1 MPDLH
6 IVIVNYNTRDLL
18 RDCLTSIRES
28 RLGERSLA
36 VTVVDAGSDDGSA
49 DVVAAEFPEVVVVRS
64 GNFGYPHNNNVGLKR
79 LAARYHLLLNPDTL
93 LPPAALAAALA
104 HMDAT
109 PDVGALG
116 PRLVLADGSLDP
128 ACRRGFPT
136 VLNSVA
142 KFSGLARLFP
152 RNRVLASY
160 NLTYLSQDEV
170 AEVDSLVGAFMLLR
184 GQALAEIGG
193 LDQAYFMYAEDV
205 DLCYRLKAVGWR
217 VEYWPE
223 ITVLHYKRAA
233 SSKSE
238 RAPREFYTSMR
249 LFYDK
254 HHAAAAAPGV
264 RPLVRLGIAATER
277 LVGYGRST

>member
-1 MPDLH
+1 MTDLH

-18 RDCLTSIRES
+18 RDCLTSVRES
-28 RLGERSLA
+28 RVGASRLA
-36 VTVVDAGSDDGSA
+36 VTVVDAGSGDGSA
-49 DVVAAEFPEVVVVRS
+49 DMTEAEFPEVGLVRS
-64 GNFGYPHNNNVGLKR
+64 GNFGYPHGNNLGLKR
-79 LAARYHLLLNPDTL
+79 VDARYHLLLNPDTL
-93 LPPAALAAALA
+93 LPPGALAAALA
-104 HMDAT
+104 YMDAS
-109 PDVGALG
+109 PAIGALG

-136 VLNSVA
+136 VVNSVA

-152 RNRVLASY
+152 RSRVLASY
-160 NLTYLSQDEV
+160 NLTYLSEDEP
-170 AEVDSLVGAFMLLR
+170 AAVDSLVGAFMLLR
-184 GQALAEIGG
+184 GQALAETGG

-205 DLCYRLKAVGWR
+205 DLCYRLKALGWR

-238 RAPREFYTSMR
+238 RAPRDFYASMR

-254 HHAAAAAPGV
+254 YRAAAALPGE

>member
-1 MPDLH
+1 MTDLH
-6 IVIVNYNTRDLL
+6 VVIVNYDTRDLL
-18 RDCLTSIRES
+18 RDCLTSVRES
-28 RLGERSLA
+28 RLGGRSLA
-36 VTVVDAGSDDGSA
+36 VTVVDNGSHDGSA
-49 DVVAAEFPEVVVVRS
+49 DMVEAEFAAVSVVRS
-64 GNFGYPHNNNVGLKR
+64 DNLGYPHGNNLGLKR
-79 LAARYHLLLNPDTL
+79 LDARYHLLLNPDTL
-93 LPPAALAAALA
+93 LPPGALALALA
-104 HMDAT
+104 HMDEV
-109 PDVGALG
+109 PEIGALG

-136 VLNSVA
+136 VLNSMA

-152 RNRVLASY
+152 RSHLLASY
-160 NLTYLSQDEV
+160 NLTYLNEDES
-170 AEVDSLVGAFMLLR
+170 ADVDSVVGAFMLLR

-193 LDQAYFMYAEDV
+193 LDEAYFMYAEDV
-205 DLCYRLKAVGWR
+205 DLCYRLKSLGWR

-254 HHAAAAAPGV
+254 YHAGAAAPGE
-264 RPLVRLGIAATER
+264 RPLVRLGITATER
-277 LVGYGRST
+277 LVGYGRGA